1 MILLSLIDIIVLD
14 QMIRRRDLTE
24 GYLSPFLFIAVLTEA
39 AAHGHDG
46 FFEAFQLAI
55 EKLDHD
61 DFDLHNHLVEC
72 GLPLV
77 LTRYLA
83 RAFFHKDRIHQIEPV
98 CRLLCCVLRCYTQVA
113 TLCVQ
118 DIAEELYPLLL
129 NLPLLE
135 FPSSVCR
142 LVERIG
148 NLPVAFHGHSQP
160 QIIRYFRESIVTV
173 TANGMES
180 KIYCFF
186 CLAKGLVNDKKTR
199 HQIVESPSLLL
210 DPVLEA
216 CRKIFSGYSI
226 QFLLFLVQDS
236 KGRRKIAGNN
246 EFYNVITTLL
256 SSGCIERIEAALSLI
271 SQVSKDRF
279 ARTELVAKKKFKIIH
294 ALINCEKQCSERSLQ
309 ETYILTI
316 RRLLCSET
324 ATSELADSILDNGN
338 ASPLL
343 IARCMYR
350 FSSVGLFVSNGN
362 GKRLLDAILKVTSKD
377 MPLKVRSIGAKSLLY
392 QSKNEG
398 CSFIFLRTPS
408 IVDVITSLV
417 NDSARSI
424 CAVGIAI
431 TNNFA
436 SSSLN
441 HRVLCRQAD
450 LIASLCSVATTNR
463 SQDCAELRRDAVTT
477 LLMIANQPTSTLAK
491 QHHFVSS
498 LANYGLQKYDDED
511 ENNLQRRS
519 LKCVLQ
525 LMEYM

>member
-1 MILLSLIDIIVLD
+1 M
-14 QMIRRRDLTE
+14 
-24 GYLSPFLFIAVLTEA
+24 
-39 AAHGHDG
+39 
-46 FFEAFQLAI
+46 
-55 EKLDHD
+55 
-61 DFDLHNHLVEC
+61 
-72 GLPLV
+72 
-77 LTRYLA
+77 
-83 RAFFHKDRIHQIEPV
+83 
-98 CRLLCCVLRCYTQVA
+98 CRLLGCVLRCYTQVA

-135 FPSSVCR
+135 FPSSVYR
-142 LVERIG
+142 LIERIG
-148 NLPVAFHGHSQP
+148 NLPVVFNGNSQS
-160 QIIRYFRESIVTV
+160 QVLRYFRESIVSV
-173 TANGMES
+173 TANDMES

-186 CLAKGLVNDKKTR
+186 CLAKGLVKHKKIR
-199 HQIVESPSLLL
+199 HQIVDSPSLLL
-210 DPVLEA
+210 DPILDA
-216 CRKIFSGYSI
+216 CRNIFSGYSI
-226 QFLLFLVQDS
+226 QFLLLLVQDS
-236 KGRRKIAGNN
+236 QGRKKIAENKK
-246 EFYNVITTLL
+246 FYNVITTFL
-256 SSGCIERIEAALSLI
+256 STGCIERIEAALALI
-271 SQVSKDRF
+271 GQVSKDRF
-279 ARTELVAKKKFKIIH
+279 ARIELVKKKKFKIIH
-294 ALINCEKQCSERSLQ
+294 ALINCEKECSERCLQ

-316 RRLLCSET
+316 RRLICSET
-324 ATSELADSILDNGN
+324 ATTELADSIFDNAN

-350 FSSVGLFVSNGN
+350 FSSVGLLVSNGN
-362 GKRLLDAILKVTSKD
+362 GKRLLDAILKATSKD
-377 MPLKVRSIGAKSLLY
+377 MPLKIRSIGAKSLLH

-398 CSFIFLRTPS
+398 CCFIFLRTPS

-424 CAVGIAI
+424 RAVGIAI

-463 SQDCAELRRDAVTT
+463 SQDYGEIRRDAVTT

-498 LANYGLQKYDDED
+498 IANYGLQKYYDED
-511 ENNLQRRS
+511 EKMLQRRA
-519 LKCVLQ
+519 LKCVLE